1 MSTAVE
7 MIEAHWPEHAE
18 HTDKFGPP
26 TMDQGAGVLCGC
38 GEVLGWPVEEP
49 PEEDEPEPTP
59 LALDRPKSV
68 RGREAFDKAAAAVAA
83 ARAKATPRKDDYAA
97 ESPKT
102 GAYGTYERK
111 EEPVTEPEI
120 VDAEVVE
127 DIPVRVHAGGT
138 VDGQPAEEWRADQVA
153 AGHGPAPEVLA
164 DLGVADEAQAMAP
177 PTTEKELATN
187 LGTAPDTGADPEKV
201 WLGPCR
207 AGDFE
212 GYEDCF
218 EDAVTVDPDRF
229 CRTHAFVGT
238 RQCDAMVPDGRES
251 MDQCQGRTEFE
262 AWDQTMCDQHV
273 DYTGMGASNTEYV
286 LGKVPGEWKLDN
298 GERPDCQYFDRA
310 DDPYPGCVFK
320 ALHAVAYHLLSD
332 GRKVHPD
339 GRVEAA
345 VPSTEESFLG
355 GLPEDKEVGTA
366 GMSFSAPA
374 EGKELTVTGPEPGSG
389 TPILPTDPDSL
400 DPVMG
405 LLPPLDPTQVY
416 TPKDVE
422 IGILEILRKLQNGEL
437 FLREQLARLHLAE
450 HAHIMR
456 YNLKIKTSNARAA
469 DQRKADAILACERE
483 RYEQAE
489 AEMLVRAIRDTLHS
503 LRSQLMG
510 LQTVAR
516 SLGVSIGGPS
526 YGP

>member
-7 MIEAHWPEHAE
+7 MIQAHWPEHVG
-18 HTDKFGPP
+18 HTVKYGPA

-38 GEVLGWPVEEP
+38 GEVLWWPVEEP

-59 LALDRPKSV
+59 LELQRPKSA

-83 ARAKATPRKDDYAA
+83 ARAKATPRTDDYAA
-97 ESPKT
+97 EGPKT

-111 EEPVTEPEI
+111 EEPVTESEI
-120 VDAEVVE
+120 VDAEVIEEPREVAVTMVADLPKTPQDVGPWLDTSTE
-127 DIPVRVHAGGT
+127 PPTVRN
-138 VDGQPAEEWRADQVA
+138 
-153 AGHGPAPEVLA
+153 GPALEVLA
-164 DLGVADEAQAMAP
+164 DLGVADEAQAVTMGDPEYQVGDTVTVGGTTFVKQAEHPSVYTP
-177 PTTEKELATN
+177 PEPSTITEEEAAQIMNDYQGRLTEEELAVN
-187 LGTAPDTGADPEKV
+187 LGTAPDGEARLEEV
-201 WLGPCR
+201 
-207 AGDFE
+207 
-212 GYEDCF
+212 YE
-218 EDAVTVDPDRF
+218 
-229 CRTHAFVGT
+229 
-238 RQCDAMVPDGRES
+238 
-251 MDQCQGRTEFE
+251 
-262 AWDQTMCDQHV
+262 
-273 DYTGMGASNTEYV
+273 
-286 LGKVPGEWKLDN
+286 N
-298 GERPDCQYFDRA
+298 GEVDSPN
-310 DDPYPGCVFK
+310 
-320 ALHAVAYHLLSD
+320 
-332 GRKVHPD
+332 
-339 GRVEAA
+339 
-345 VPSTEESFLG
+345 
-355 GLPEDKEVGTA
+355 
-366 GMSFSAPA
+366 
-374 EGKELTVTGPEPGSG
+374 EGNELTVTGPEPGSG

-437 FLREQLARLHLAE
+437 FLREQLARLHVAE

-489 AEMLVRAIRDTLHS
+489 AEMLVLAIRATLHS